1 MDELFRKFCYYYIT
15 KDNTI
20 SLDEL
25 KKESKENF
33 KKYQKKAQ
41 KYVKNLQKKVQKLGY
56 NLDFESFCNLLE
68 EYINKKDNLND
79 SAKKEYLKILVYLKY
94 MMWIFVKNLKDIL
107 HTNRKK
113 LQ

>member
-41 KYVKNLQKKVQKLGY
+41 KYVKNLQK
-56 NLDFESFCNLLE
+56 
-68 EYINKKDNLND
+68 
-79 SAKKEYLKILVYLKY
+79 
-94 MMWIFVKNLKDIL
+94 
-107 HTNRKK
+107 
-113 LQ
+113 